1 MKLGCAALDA
11 IRMAAEGIHA
21 GDYGSAPVDGARRS
35 KVYGDWIEITRDVEG
50 TGGATGLLRA
60 LQSRG

>member
-1 MKLGCAALDA
+1 
-11 IRMAAEGIHA
+11 MAAEGIHA